1 MKILNL
7 YAGIGGNRKLWG
19 DEHEITAVEYRED
32 IASVYRHYFPNDTL
46 IVTDAHQY
54 LLDHYKEFDFIWSSI
69 PCQTHSRARFFGHK
83 NSDKVPTQYPDLG
96 LYQEIIFLD
105 NYFDGL
111 YTVENVKPYYNPLIV
126 PTAELGR
133 HLFWANFNIH
143 KTDVQEADI
152 NRGTR
157 DEWSRLHGFDLSK
170 FKLESRTDQIYRNCV
185 HPETGLHILN
195 NAMGI
200 QTERDRKQ
208 YKIW

>member
-19 DEHEITAVEYRED
+19 DEHEITAVEYRDD
-32 IASVYRHYFPNDTL
+32 IANVYRKYFPNDEM
-46 IVTDAHQY
+46 IIADAHQY
-54 LLDHYKEFDFIWSSI
+54 LLDHYKEYDFIWSSF
-69 PCQTHSRARFFGHK
+69 PCQTHSRARMWGWR

-111 YTVENVKPYYNPLIV
+111 WLVENVHPYYEPLV
-126 PTAELGR
+126 RPTIELGR
-133 HLFWANFNIH
+133 HLFWANFRIQ
-143 KTDVQEADI
+143 KFDIKEADI

-157 DEWSRLHGFDLSK
+157 DEWSKLHGFDLTE
-170 FKLESRTDQIYRNCV
+170 FKLDTRKDQIYRNCV
-185 HPETGLHILN
+185 HPDTGNNILL

-200 QTERDRKQ
+200 MKERDLKQ
-208 YKIW
+208 YKLF